1 MIRPRFEF
9 RKESVI
15 FFIGFLCIAGIIG
28 FYGRSYFHK
37 KAPTTDIAP
46 KVDTS
51 SITDDMYISYATL
64 VQKRRENASN
74 TIFIDIRPNDFFAF
88 EHIPQSTNIPFE
100 VIDSLNIKDGF
111 NFVVIT
117 QAGNE
122 RGLAAT
128 AAQILHNKNDKASIF
143 ILNGGFEG
151 WKNSGGQIITF
162 GNPESITDHSKVSYV
177 TPEEL
182 KKRLDARQ
190 SHFIVDMRPKDVY
203 DEGHVQGAVNL
214 PLDQLEKFYGKI
226 PAGARIVAYGNSELE
241 DFQAGVRLF
250 DLGFFS
256 TEVLKGGYAGWKAKG
271 FDAPAKETK

>member
-1 MIRPRFEF
+1 MSGFTFHPK
-9 RKESVI
+9 KESVI
-15 FFIGFLCIAGIIG
+15 FFVGFLCIAGIIG
-28 FYGRSYFHK
+28 FYGRAYFRS
-37 KAPTTDIAP
+37 KAPQAAP
-46 KVDTS
+46 VTKLDTS
-51 SITDDMYISYATL
+51 SITDDMYISYDTL
-64 VQKRRENASN
+64 VQKRRESASN

-88 EHIPQSTNIPFE
+88 EHIPQSTNIPIE
-100 VIDSLNIKDGF
+100 VIDSLTIKDGF
-111 NFVVIT
+111 NFVLIA

-128 AAQILHNKNDKASIF
+128 AAQVLKNKNGKAPIF

-151 WKNSGGQIITF
+151 WKNSGGQTISF
-162 GNPESITDHSKVSYV
+162 GNPESITDHSKVNYV

-190 SHFIVDMRPKDVY
+190 SYFVLDMRPKDIY
-203 DEGHVQGAVNL
+203 DQGHVQGAVNL
-214 PLDQLEKFYGKI
+214 PLDQLEKFSEKI
-226 PAGARIVAYGNSELE
+226 PAGARIITYGNSELE

-271 FDAPAKETK
+271 FDTQPKEVK

>member
-1 MIRPRFEF
+1 MPKLRFQF

-15 FFIGFLCIAGIIG
+15 FFVGFLCIAGIIG
-28 FYGRSYFHK
+28 FYGRAYFQN
-37 KAPTTDIAP
+37 KATQS
-46 KVDTS
+46 DTS
-51 SITDDMYISYATL
+51 SKADAPAISDDSFISYATL
-64 VQKRRENASN
+64 IEKRRENPSN

-88 EHIPQSTNIPFE
+88 EHIPESTNIPFE
-100 VIDSLNIKDGF
+100 IIDGLTIKDGF
-111 NFVVIT
+111 NFVIIT

-122 RGLAAT
+122 RGLGVT
-128 AAQILHNKNDKASIF
+128 AAQVLHNKNSKVPVF

-151 WKNSGGQIITF
+151 WKSSGGQTISF
-162 GNPESITDHSKVSYV
+162 GNPESITDHSKVTYV

-203 DEGHVQGAVNL
+203 AQGHVQGAVSL

-226 PAGARIVAYGNSELE
+226 PAGSRIITYGNSELE
-241 DFQAGVRLF
+241 DFQTGVRLF

-271 FDAPAKETK
+271 FDVQAKEVK